1 MTIRPNNINSRNAPN
16 IQSVVEVRHGAREP
30 QLGVLYPVMIRVKS
44 VTILTWLVLGDR
56 KKWSYALRLVT

>member
-30 QLGVLYPVMIRVKS
+30 QLGGLVPGYDKS
-44 VTILTWLVLGDR
+44 KERNNFDLACVGGRERNGLMRSGL
-56 KKWSYALRLVT
+56 